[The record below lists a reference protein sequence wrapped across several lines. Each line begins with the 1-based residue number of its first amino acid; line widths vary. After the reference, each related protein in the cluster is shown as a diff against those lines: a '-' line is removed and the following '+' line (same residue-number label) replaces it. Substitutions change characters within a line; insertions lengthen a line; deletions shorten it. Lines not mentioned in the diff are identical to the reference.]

1 MDSPRFKREGWLY
14 TLAFL
19 LALGLRLSQLGA
31 FPLTDAEA
39 GPALQALRLSQGL
52 KPALAPHPFYILS
65 TSVLFFIYGGGTNF
79 LARFLPA
86 LAGSALVFLPLLFRE
101 RLKPRPGVILAFC
114 LALDPGLVS
123 LSRTAASDIF
133 AVAFLLF
140 AWGFWVKDYS
150 RLAGA
155 FAALALLGGASIWA
169 GLLAFGITWAIS
181 QGLEPRSRK
190 NERQTAEDSEP
201 SASNSQPSN
210 QPTAQPAN
218 HQTARLP
225 NYRPFLLSF
234 IATFLIAGTLFFI
247 VPNGLSAAL
256 ASLPAYLRGWTVPS
270 GIASGRLFF
279 SLLVYQPLAV
289 ILGLASVV
297 RGWRKGDRDLIY
309 LNLLALVAL
318 LLAAF
323 YPSRQFG
330 GLVWALIPL
339 WTLAALE
346 LARYFDI
353 FPEERG
359 EIIGVILLTA
369 FILVFAW
376 FDLGALVWVSAPS
389 PEFTLRVWLL
399 FGAIVLL
406 AVSILLVA
414 FGWSVRTAQLGGFW
428 GVILVLG
435 VFSLVGTFGAAGL
448 RGAAFPELWWPP
460 ARPAQADLLADTVD
474 DLSEWSEGNDN
485 ALAVTILHLDSPALE
500 WLFRARRVSVTD
512 ALDPATAP
520 PIVITPY
527 EVDPSLASAYR
538 GQDFIWRQTPSFDT
552 AEFRSWLRW
561 LVTREM
567 PQNGETII
575 LWARDDLFLD
585 ASLQTDP

>member
-1 MDSPRFKREGWLY
+1 MDAPRFKREGWLY
-14 TLAFL
+14 MLAFL
-19 LALGLRLSQLGA
+19 LALGVRLTQLGA

-39 GPALQALRLSQGL
+39 EPALQALRLSQGL
-52 KPALAPHPFYILS
+52 KPTLAPHPFYILA
-65 TSVLFFIYGGGTNF
+65 TGALFFIYGGGTNF
-79 LARFLPA
+79 LARLLPA

-101 RLKPRPGVILAFC
+101 RLRPRPSVILAFF
-114 LALDPGLVS
+114 LALEPALVT
-123 LSRTAASDIF
+123 LSRTAASGICA
-133 AVAFLLF
+133 AVFFLF
-140 AWGFWVKDYS
+140 AWGFWAKDRP

-169 GLLAFGITWAIS
+169 GLLAFGITWAIR
-181 QGLEPRSRK
+181 QGIAPRPPK
-190 NERQTAEDSEP
+190 NTPQPTSNSEP
-201 SASNSQPSN
+201 FTPNSPPSTTELSNSSTT
-210 QPTAQPAN
+210 QPT
-218 HQTARLP
+218 

-247 VPNGLSAAL
+247 APNGLSAAL
-256 ASLPAYLRGWTVPS
+256 ASLPAYLHGWTV
-270 GIASGRLFF
+270 ASGVAPGRMLF

-289 ILGLASVV
+289 ILGLMAIV
-297 RGWRKGDRDLIY
+297 RGWWNEDRDIIL
-309 LNLLALVAL
+309 LNLWALVAL
-318 LLAAF
+318 LLAVF
-323 YPSRQFG
+323 YPSRQLG
-330 GLVWALIPL
+330 DLVWAILPL

-353 FPEERG
+353 FPAERG
-359 EIIGVILLTA
+359 EIIGVVLLTA
-369 FILVFAW
+369 FILIFAW

-406 AVSILLVA
+406 IVSILLAA
-414 FGWSVRTAQLGGFW
+414 FGWSVRTARLGCLW
-428 GVILVLG
+428 GIVLCLG

-448 RGAAFPELWWPP
+448 RGEAFPELWWPA
-460 ARPAQADLLADTVD
+460 ARPAQAGLLTKTVA
-474 DLSEWSEGNDN
+474 DLSEWSEGNDD

-500 WLFRARRVSVTD
+500 WVFRARRVSVAD
-512 ALDPATAP
+512 ALEPSTAP

-552 AEFRSWLRW
+552 ADFRGWLRW
-561 LVTREM
+561 IVTREM
-567 PQNGETII
+567 PQSGETII

-585 ASLQTDP
+585 ASLHSAP